1 MYSFPFALFHDPRG
15 GCQNLLQYRSRYLSM
30 LCHLVV
36 HLAKCDDIIV
46 VEPFAII
53 LCDRDDVMAFE
64 VLIVQMG
71 QCVIQTRH
79 AYSAKVSISLLAF
92 LCFPL
97 PCYCVSKLIRCPILG
112 LYPLGS
118 ILAAMTPLNDPTVFA
133 SN

>member
-1 MYSFPFALFHDPRG
+1 
-15 GCQNLLQYRSRYLSM
+15 M

-46 VEPFAII
+46 IKPLAII
-53 LCDRDDVMAFE
+53 LCDRDNVMRFE
-64 VLIVQMG
+64 VLIVQLG

-79 AYSAKVSISLLAF
+79 TNSAEMSVTAFAF

-97 PCYCVSKLIRCPILG
+97 PCYGVSKLIRCPILG

-118 ILAAMTPLNDPTVFA
+118 ILASMTPLNDPTVFA
-133 SN
+133 SD

>member
-1 MYSFPFALFHDPRG
+1 
-15 GCQNLLQYRSRYLSM
+15 M

-46 VEPFAII
+46 VEPFVVI
-53 LCDRDDVMAFE
+53 LCNRHNVVAFE
-64 VLIVQMG
+64 VLIVQLG

-79 AYSAKVSISLLAF
+79 AHSAKVSISLLAF

-97 PCYCVSKLIRCPILG
+97 PCYGVSKLIRCPILG

-118 ILAAMTPLNDPTVFA
+118 ILASMTPLNDPTVFT